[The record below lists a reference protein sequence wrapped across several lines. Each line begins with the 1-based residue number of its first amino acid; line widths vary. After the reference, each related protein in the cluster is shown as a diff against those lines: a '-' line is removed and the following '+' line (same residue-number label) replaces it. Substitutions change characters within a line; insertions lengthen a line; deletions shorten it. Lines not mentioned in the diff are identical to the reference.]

1 MFLENLDKKQNMQ
14 IEVHLLGAKKIA
26 ELFSKQMIISS
37 VDDALELIGN
47 LYYQDFDA
55 ILIDE
60 QNICPEFFDLQNGM
74 AGEILQKFSN
84 YRLRAGIVGDFSKYE
99 KKSFQD
105 FMKESNKNKHIN
117 FVSSRDEG
125 LKVLSL

>member
-1 MFLENLDKKQNMQ
+1 MQ